1 MMGARDGV
9 EEVQVGGFV
18 SSDKPAV
25 AAGAQEGPAA
35 GEREGDPQHG
45 TGGTAVERDG
55 ARAEA
60 EAAAGLTWGWPR
72 RWNEDEEPAE
82 GGVRM
87 IGWRMHAGSRN
98 VRKSKAALCGQPL
111 SPRHDLRRVRTRGG
125 PPQPAPLACVSR
137 IKAHQLLRTKPG
149 GVSPNSRV
157 VSSLQR

>member
-1 MMGARDGV
+1 MGARDGV

-60 EAAAGLTWGWPR
+60 EAAAGPT
-72 RWNEDEEPAE
+72 
-82 GGVRM
+82 GGGLGDGTRT
-87 IGWRMHAGSRN
+87 RSQR
-98 VRKSKAALCGQPL
+98 KAA
-111 SPRHDLRRVRTRGG
+111 S
-125 PPQPAPLACVSR
+125 A
-137 IKAHQLLRTKPG
+137 
-149 GVSPNSRV
+149 
-157 VSSLQR
+157 